1 MYLKNRWNKLGI
13 TKKIFIGS
21 STIIIISTILIYS
34 CLYAAFPKVYS
45 FYKLTKTEDAIQNA
59 ISNPANNSLVELN
72 NELSVLAFCNNIGIL
87 VKDGRGNILMVT
99 DGFFNELGNSKLLLT
114 DGNIVQ
120 ERFGLSGKVAEMHAY
135 SRPLNEKLNIE
146 IRIPM
151 MPVKESGEVLI
162 LFLPIVVI
170 ITIIMAMG
178 SFYIYSRLIGRP
190 LLKINETAKAMAKLD
205 FSKKIDIVGEDELGE
220 LSRSLNHMSDSL
232 EESIRNL
239 EESNKK
245 LLSDIEKERI
255 EEKKRRDFIA
265 TISHELKSPI
275 TIVSGQLEGMIYN
288 IGSFK
293 DRDKYLRKS
302 YEVIGE
308 MRGLVEEILTL
319 NKYESDA
326 FKVEMEKLNL
336 SELLDKTIENQNFHL
351 GNRGLNLKKNIESNI
366 NIYGDVKLIKRV
378 LDNII
383 NNAIKYSKDNT
394 DIIVTLNKKE
404 KATLLVENI
413 GDNINEEEIKKIFD
427 PFYRLEKSRNR
438 KTGGSGL
445 GLYIV
450 KSILDKHPNMEYKM
464 TTEENRIL
472 FKIEIEL

>member
-1 MYLKNRWNKLGI
+1 
-13 TKKIFIGS
+13 
-21 STIIIISTILIYS
+21 
-34 CLYAAFPKVYS
+34 
-45 FYKLTKTEDAIQNA
+45 
-59 ISNPANNSLVELN
+59 
-72 NELSVLAFCNNIGIL
+72 
-87 VKDGRGNILMVT
+87 
-99 DGFFNELGNSKLLLT
+99 
-114 DGNIVQ
+114 
-120 ERFGLSGKVAEMHAY
+120 
-135 SRPLNEKLNIE
+135 
-146 IRIPM
+146 M

-220 LSRSLNHMSDSL
+220 LSRSLNNMSDSL

-472 FKIEIEL
+472 FEIEIEL